1 MAMGRLTRVLVA
13 LTRWGLGVCALLAVL
28 VALYVSLGRELVP
41 LVAEYRA
48 DVESKAEQ
56 ALGLPVHV
64 GALEGRWSGL
74 APVLRVRDLQLG
86 EGATALR
93 LDDVKVVP
101 DVWASLTAR
110 EVRLARIQLGGLQ
123 LILRENEQGA
133 WSLEGLPKKDDTP
146 LDPAELLQ
154 RLRQLGRIDVFDSQ
168 VTLHPW
174 QRDPLT
180 LTYVS
185 VGLQAGA
192 SRHAL
197 DLRATLPDGQP
208 LSLNLRSRA
217 SANAWRDGQV
227 EAYLSLPQSDWAR
240 WLPPRLLGQWHA
252 DALRAGGEFWVDW
265 RKGQLQQAVV
275 RLNAPELQGA
285 YAGRKAAKLNNLAL
299 GAWFQRREQGFDVVV
314 DSLAMDVGKTR
325 WESHLQLQ
333 QRPGEDAAAE
343 SWQVQADRLDL
354 TPLTPLIDALAPLP
368 DKVMAVVDGLKV
380 TGALRNVRLEAR
392 PKAEGDQRLQF
403 EANLE
408 KVGFDAYHNAPAAG
422 NVSGSISGDLG
433 HGELRLDTDAFML
446 HLYPIFAKPWHYQ
459 KANARLTWALDKE
472 GFTLVAPY
480 LKVLGEEGK
489 IAGDFLIRLLFE
501 EGREDYMD
509 LRVGLTEGD
518 GRYTAKYLPEVLS
531 PALDEWL
538 RSAIVKGTVD
548 EGYFQYQGS
557 LNHGVAPEAR
567 SISLFFKV
575 RDAAL
580 DFQPGWPQVQHVDG
594 DVFIEDSGVRIKA
607 QRGVLLDTKVSDVSV
622 DIPHVDQ
629 GQQSHLYLDGDF
641 DGSLGDGL
649 KILKEAPIGT
659 GEIFAGWEGEGPL
672 KGKVKLDIP
681 LAHGQRPKVQV
692 DFATDDARLKVA
704 PPSLELSRL
713 KGDFSFDLDKGLSGK
728 GISLQAFGKPVT
740 AQITAEGQPGQMQTR
755 VNASGQVSLK
765 ALTDWLQFN
774 QALPAS
780 GDLPYQLQ
788 VSLGSRDNRLSIN
801 SSLKGLA
808 IDLPAPFG
816 KAASD
821 TRDTRFS
828 MTLQGPERRF
838 DVAYTGLARFAYAA
852 PAEKLGQGRGELLL
866 GAGDAQVPAGQGLR
880 VRGHLEALD
889 LGPWQEQAARL
900 AGNDPGG
907 SARQNLQGVDL
918 SIGQLKAF
926 GLDLNQAVVRLA
938 RGGPAWDLRLDSKE
952 VIGNARVPDAKGAPM
967 VVRMQTL
974 RLPAASAAEKQA
986 EAQAEEGPDPLA
998 SFDPRKVPALDLS
1011 IDKLYRGDDLYGSAS
1026 LKLRPTARGVTAS
1039 DIDLDFKGLRIDG
1052 GGGWEGEP
1060 GSTSSWY
1067 KGRLDGK
1074 NLADVLKAWGF
1085 APTVTS
1091 RDFRLDVD
1099 GRWPGSPA
1107 SVSLKRFSG
1116 SMDAA
1121 LRTGQFVEVEGS
1133 AQALR
1138 VFGLLNFNSI
1148 GRRLRLDF
1156 SDLFDKGLAYDRV
1169 KGLLVAS
1176 NGVYVTREPI
1186 AVTGPSSNFE
1196 LDGTLDLV
1204 RDRVDANLQVSLP
1217 VTNNLPL
1224 AALIVGAPAVG
1235 GALFLV
1241 DRLIGDRVSRFASV
1255 HYRVEGPVKE
1265 PRITFV
1271 KPFEKS
1277 R

>member
-1 MAMGRLTRVLVA
+1 MGRLTRVLVA
-13 LTRWGLGVCALLAVL
+13 LTRWGLGICALLAVL
-28 VALYVSLGRELVP
+28 VAVYVSLGRELVP

-48 DVESKAEQ
+48 DAEQKAEQ
-56 ALGLPVHV
+56 ALGMPVHV

-86 EGATALR
+86 EGAAALR
-93 LDDVKVVP
+93 LDDVRLVP
-101 DVWASLTAR
+101 DLWASLTSR
-110 EVRLARIQLGGLQ
+110 ELRLAHIQLSGLQ
-123 LILRENEQGA
+123 LILRENEQGEWA
-133 WSLEGLPKKDDTP
+133 LEGLPKKDDAP

-168 VTLHPW
+168 VTLQPW

-180 LTYVS
+180 LTCVS
-185 VGLQAGA
+185 LGLKAGT
-192 SRHAL
+192 SRQAL

-208 LSLNLRSRA
+208 MALNLRSRA
-217 SANAWRDGQV
+217 TAKAWRDGQF

-265 RKGQLQQAVV
+265 RKGQLQQAAV
-275 RLNAPELQGA
+275 RLNAPQLRGA
-285 YAGRKAAKLNNLAL
+285 YAERKAVTLDNLAMS
-299 GAWFQRREQGFDVVV
+299 AWLQRQDQGFDVVV
-314 DSLAMDVGKTR
+314 DSLAANIGKAR
-325 WESHLQLQ
+325 WESHLQVR
-333 QRPGEDAAAE
+333 QRMGEDPSAE
-343 SWQVQADRLDL
+343 RWQVQADRLDL
-354 TPLTPLIDALAPLP
+354 TPLTPLINALAPLP
-368 DKVMAVVDGLKV
+368 EKLMTVVDALNV
-380 TGALRNVRLEAR
+380 TGALRNVRLEVR

-403 EANLE
+403 AANLE
-408 KVGFDAYHNAPAAG
+408 KVGFDAYHGAPAAG

-433 HGELRLDTDAFML
+433 HGELCLDTDAFML

-459 KANARLTWALDKE
+459 KANARLTWALDKD
-472 GFTLVAPY
+472 GFTLIAPY

-489 IAGDFLIRLLFE
+489 IAGDFLIRLLFA
-501 EGREDYMD
+501 EGTESYMD

-538 RSAIVKGTVD
+538 RSAIVKGNVD
-548 EGYFQYQGS
+548 QGYFQYQGS
-557 LNHGVAPEAR
+557 LNHGASPQAR

-575 RDAAL
+575 HDAAL
-580 DFQPGWPQVQHVDG
+580 DFQPGWPQVQHVEG
-594 DVFIEDSGVRIKA
+594 DVLIEDSGVRIKA
-607 QRGVLLDTKVSDVSV
+607 RKGLLLGTQVSDVSV
-622 DIPHVDQ
+622 DIPHVDGDQ
-629 GQQSHLYLDGDF
+629 HSHLYLDGDF

-649 KILKEAPIGT
+649 KILKQAPIGT
-659 GEIFAGWEGEGPL
+659 EEIFAGWEGEGPL
-672 KGKVKLDIP
+672 KGRVKLDIP
-681 LAHGQRPKVQV
+681 LAHGERPKVLV
-692 DFATDDARLKVA
+692 DFATNDARLKVA

-713 KGDFSFDLDKGLSGK
+713 KGEFSFDLDKGLSGRD
-728 GISLQAFGKPVT
+728 IALQAFGKPVT
-740 AQITAEGQPGQMQTR
+740 AQITAQGQPGQMQTR
-755 VNASGQVSLK
+755 ISASGQVSLK
-765 ALTDWLQFN
+765 ALTDWLQFK

-788 VSLGSRDNRLSIN
+788 LNLGSSDNSLSVN

-816 KAASD
+816 KAAAD
-821 TRDTRFS
+821 TRDSRFS
-828 MTLQGPERRF
+828 MNLQGTQRRF
-838 DVAYTGLARFAYAA
+838 DGAYAELARFAYAA
-852 PAEKLGQGRGELLL
+852 PADNLAQGRGELLL
-866 GAGDAQVPAGQGLR
+866 GTGQAQVPSGQGLR
-880 VRGHLEALD
+880 VRGRLQSLD
-889 LGPWQEQAARL
+889 LAPWQEQMSRL
-900 AGNDPGG
+900 GGDDPGG
-907 SARQNLQGVDL
+907 SARQTLQSVDL

-926 GLDLNQAVVRLA
+926 GMDLNQAVVRMA
-938 RGGPAWDLRLDSKE
+938 RGGPAWDLRLDSRE
-952 VIGNARVPDAKGAPM
+952 VIGNARLPDAKGAAM
-967 VVRMQTL
+967 TVRLQTL
-974 RLPAASAAEKQA
+974 RLPAADPA

-998 SFDPRKVPALDLS
+998 SFDPRKVPALDLT
-1011 IDKLYRGDDLYGSAS
+1011 IDKLYRGDDLFGKVA
-1026 LKLRPTARGVTAS
+1026 LKLRPTARGVAAQ
-1039 DIDLDFKGLRIDG
+1039 DIDLDLKGLHIDG
-1052 GGGWEGEP
+1052 SGAWEGNP
-1060 GSTSSWY
+1060 GATSSWY

-1074 NLADVLKAWGF
+1074 NLGDVLEAWGF

-1107 SVSLKRFSG
+1107 WVGLKRFSG

-1121 LRTGQFVEVEGS
+1121 LRTGQFVEVEGG

-1156 SDLFDKGLAYDRV
+1156 SDLFDKGLAYDRI

-1176 NGVYVTREPI
+1176 DGVYVTREPI

-1255 HYRVEGPVKE
+1255 HYRVEGPWKE

-1271 KPFEKS
+1271 KPFNK
-1277 R
+1277 

>member
-133 WSLEGLPKKDDTP
+133 WSLEGLPKKDDAP

-217 SANAWRDGQV
+217 TPSAWRDGQV

-265 RKGQLQQAVV
+265 SKGQLQQAVV
-275 RLNAPELQGA
+275 RLNAPELHGA
-285 YAGRKAAKLNNLAL
+285 YAGRKAARLNNLAL
-299 GAWFQRREQGFDVVV
+299 GAWFQRQEQGFDVVV

-343 SWQVQADRLDL
+343 SWNVQADRLDL
-354 TPLTPLIDALAPLP
+354 TPLTPLVDALAPLP
-368 DKVMAVVDGLKV
+368 DKVMAVVDGLNV
-380 TGALRNVRLEAR
+380 TGALRNVRLVAR

-607 QRGVLLDTKVSDVSV
+607 QRGVLLDTKVSNVSV
-622 DIPHVDQ
+622 DIPHVDE

-649 KILKEAPIGT
+649 KILKEAPIGI

-681 LAHGQRPKVQV
+681 LARGQRPKVQV

-788 VSLGSRDNRLSIN
+788 VSLGSRDNRLSVN

-838 DVAYTGLARFAYAA
+838 DVAYTDLARFAYAA

-866 GAGDAQVPAGQGLR
+866 GTGDAQVPAGQGLR
-880 VRGHLEALD
+880 VRGHLETLD

-900 AGNDPGG
+900 AGDDPGG

-1060 GSTSSWY
+1060 GKTGSWY

-1176 NGVYVTREPI
+1176 DGVYVTREPI

>member
-1 MAMGRLTRVLVA
+1 MGRLTRVLVA
-13 LTRWGLGVCALLAVL
+13 LTRWALGVCALLAVL

-86 EGATALR
+86 DGATALR

-133 WSLEGLPKKDDTP
+133 WSLEGLPKKDDAP

-217 SANAWRDGQV
+217 TPSAWRDGQV

-265 RKGQLQQAVV
+265 SKGQLQQAVV
-275 RLNAPELQGA
+275 RLNAPELHGA

-299 GAWFQRREQGFDVVV
+299 GAWFQRQEQGFDVVV

-343 SWQVQADRLDL
+343 SWNVQADRLDL
-354 TPLTPLIDALAPLP
+354 TPLTPLVDALAPLP
-368 DKVMAVVDGLKV
+368 DKVMAVVDGLNV
-380 TGALRNVRLEAR
+380 TGALRNVRLVAR

-607 QRGVLLDTKVSDVSV
+607 QRGVLLDTKVSNVSV
-622 DIPHVDQ
+622 DIPHVDE

-681 LAHGQRPKVQV
+681 LARGQRPKVQV

-765 ALTDWLQFN
+765 ALTDWLQFK

-788 VSLGSRDNRLSIN
+788 LSLGSRDNRLSVD

-816 KAASD
+816 KAVAD

-838 DVAYTGLARFAYAA
+838 DVAYTDLARFAYAA

-880 VRGHLEALD
+880 VRGHLETLD

-900 AGNDPGG
+900 AGDDPGG

-938 RGGPAWDLRLDSKE
+938 RGGPAWDLRFDSKE

-1060 GSTSSWY
+1060 GKTGSWY
-1067 KGRLDGK
+1067 KGRLDGN

-1176 NGVYVTREPI
+1176 DGVYVTREPI

>member
-1 MAMGRLTRVLVA
+1 MGRLNRVLVA
-13 LTRWGLGVCALLAVL
+13 LTRWGLGICALLAVL

-48 DVESKAEQ
+48 DLESKAEQ

-74 APVLRVRDLQLG
+74 APMLRVRDLQLG
-86 EGATALR
+86 EGASALR
-93 LDDVKVVP
+93 LDDVKLVP
-101 DVWASLTAR
+101 DLWASLTSR
-110 EVRLARIQLGGLQ
+110 EVRLAHIQLAGLQ
-123 LILRENEQGA
+123 LILREDEQGGWA
-133 WSLEGLPKKDDTP
+133 LEGLPRKDDAP
-146 LDPAELLQ
+146 LDPEALLQ
-154 RLRQLGRIDVFDSQ
+154 QLRQLGRIDVFDSQ
-168 VTLHPW
+168 VTLQPW

-185 VGLQAGA
+185 LGLQAGA
-192 SRHAL
+192 SRQAL

-208 LSLNLRSRA
+208 LAINLRSRA
-217 SANAWRDGQV
+217 TAKAWRDAQV

-240 WLPPRLLGQWHA
+240 WLPPRVLGQWQA
-252 DALRAGGEFWVDW
+252 QALRAGGEFWVDW
-265 RKGQLQQAVV
+265 RKGQLEQAVV
-275 RLNAPELQGA
+275 RLNAPQLRGA
-285 YAGRKAAKLNNLAL
+285 YAERKAVTLDNLAVS
-299 GAWFQRREQGFDVVV
+299 AWFQRREQGFDVVV
-314 DSLAMDVGKTR
+314 DSLAASIGKDR
-325 WESHLQLQ
+325 WESHLQLR
-333 QRPGEDAAAE
+333 QRPGEDPAGE
-343 SWQVQADRLDL
+343 TWQVQADRVDL
-354 TPLTPLIDALAPLP
+354 TPLTPLINALAPLP
-368 DKVMAVVDGLKV
+368 DKLMAVIDALKV
-380 TGALRNVRLEAR
+380 TGAVRNVRLDIR
-392 PKAEGDQRLQF
+392 PKAEGNERLQF
-403 EANLE
+403 AANLE
-408 KVGFDAYHNAPAAG
+408 KVGFDAYHGAPAAG

-459 KANARLTWALDKE
+459 KANARLTYALDKE

-489 IAGDFLIRLLFE
+489 IAGDFLIRLLFK
-501 EGREDYMD
+501 EGSESYMD
-509 LRVGLTEGD
+509 LRVGMTEGD

-538 RSAIVKGTVD
+538 RSAIVKGNVD
-548 EGYFQYQGS
+548 QGYFQYQGS
-557 LNHGVAPEAR
+557 LNHGASPEAR

-575 RDAAL
+575 HDAAL

-594 DVFIEDSGVRIKA
+594 DVLIEDSGVRIKA
-607 QRGVLLDTKVSDVSV
+607 SKGLLLDTQVSDVSV
-622 DIPHVDQ
+622 NIPHVEGEQ
-629 GQQSHLYLDGDF
+629 HSHLYLDGNF
-641 DGSLGDGL
+641 DGKLGDGL

-681 LAHGQRPKVQV
+681 LAHGEKPKVLV
-692 DFATDDARLKVA
+692 DFATADARLKVA
-704 PPSLELSRL
+704 PPSLELNRL
-713 KGDFSFDLDKGLSGK
+713 KGDFSFDIDKGLSGK
-728 GISLQAFGKPVT
+728 NIALQAFGKPVT
-740 AQITAEGQPGQMQTR
+740 AQISAEGQPGQMQTR
-755 VNASGQVSLK
+755 INASGQVSLQ
-765 ALTDWLQFN
+765 ALTDWLKFKQN
-774 QALPAS
+774 LPAS
-780 GDLPYQLQ
+780 GDIPYQLQ
-788 VSLGSRDNRLSIN
+788 INLGSRDNSLSVN

-816 KAASD
+816 KAAAD
-821 TRDTRFS
+821 TRDSRFS
-828 MTLQGPERRF
+828 MNLQGTERRF
-838 DVAYTGLARFAYAA
+838 DAAYANLARFAYAA
-852 PAEKLGQGRGELLL
+852 PGDKLDQGRGELLL
-866 GAGDAQVPAGQGLR
+866 GTGEAQVPAGQGLR
-880 VRGHLEALD
+880 VRGRLESLD
-889 LGPWQEQAARL
+889 LEPWQAQMARF
-900 AGNDPGG
+900 AGDDPGG
-907 SARQNLQGVDL
+907 NARQNLQSVDL

-926 GLDLNQAVVRLA
+926 GMDLNQAVVRLA

-952 VIGNARVPDAKGAPM
+952 VIGNARLPDAKAAAM
-967 VVRMQTL
+967 TVRLQTL
-974 RLPAASAAEKQA
+974 RLPAADPA

-998 SFDPRKVPALDLS
+998 SFDPRKVPALDLT
-1011 IDKLYRGDDLYGSAS
+1011 IDKLYRGDDLYGNVA
-1026 LKLRPTARGVTAS
+1026 LKLRPTARGVAAQ
-1039 DIDLDFKGLRIDG
+1039 DIDLDFKGLHIDG
-1052 GGGWEGEP
+1052 SGGWEGQT
-1060 GSTSSWY
+1060 GATSSWY

-1107 SVSLKRFSG
+1107 WVGLKRFSG

-1121 LRTGQFVEVEGS
+1121 LRTGQFVEVEGG

-1176 NGVYVTREPI
+1176 DGVYVTREPI
-1186 AVTGPSSNFE
+1186 SVTGPSSNFE
-1196 LDGTLDLV
+1196 LDGTLDMV
-1204 RDRVDANLQVSLP
+1204 RDRVNANLQVSLP

-1255 HYRVEGPVKE
+1255 HYRVEGPWKE

-1271 KPFEKS
+1271 KPFNK
-1277 R
+1277 

>member
-1 MAMGRLTRVLVA
+1 MGRLNRVLVA
-13 LTRWGLGVCALLAVL
+13 LTRWGLGICALLAVL

-48 DVESKAEQ
+48 DLESKAEQ

-74 APVLRVRDLQLG
+74 APVLRVHDLQLG
-86 EGATALR
+86 EGASALR
-93 LDDVKVVP
+93 LDDVKLVP
-101 DVWASLTAR
+101 DLWASLTSR
-110 EVRLARIQLGGLQ
+110 EVRLAHIQLAGLQ
-123 LILRENEQGA
+123 LILREDEQGGWA
-133 WSLEGLPKKDDTP
+133 LEGLPKKDDAP
-146 LDPAELLQ
+146 LDPEAVLQ
-154 RLRQLGRIDVFDSQ
+154 QLRQLGRIDVFDSQ
-168 VTLHPW
+168 VTLQPW

-185 VGLQAGA
+185 LGLQAGA
-192 SRHAL
+192 SRQAL

-208 LSLNLRSRA
+208 LAINLRSRA
-217 SANAWRDGQV
+217 TAKAWRDAQV

-240 WLPPRLLGQWHA
+240 WVPPRVLGQWQA
-252 DALRAGGEFWVDW
+252 QALRAGGEFWVNW
-265 RKGQLQQAVV
+265 RKGQLEQAVV
-275 RLNAPELQGA
+275 RLNAPQLRGA
-285 YAGRKAAKLNNLAL
+285 YAERKAVTLDNLAVS
-299 GAWFQRREQGFDVVV
+299 AWFQRREQGFDVVV
-314 DSLAMDVGKTR
+314 DSLAASIGKAR
-325 WESHLQLQ
+325 WESHLQLR
-333 QRPGEDAAAE
+333 QRPGEDPAGE
-343 SWQVQADRLDL
+343 TWQVQADRLDL
-354 TPLTPLIDALAPLP
+354 TPLTPLINALAPLP
-368 DKVMAVVDGLKV
+368 DKLMAVVDGLKV
-380 TGALRNVRLEAR
+380 TGAVRNVRLDIR
-392 PKAEGDQRLQF
+392 PKAEGNQRLQF
-403 EANLE
+403 AANLE
-408 KVGFDAYHNAPAAG
+408 KVGFDAYHGAPAAG

-459 KANARLTWALDKE
+459 KANARLTYALDKD

-489 IAGDFLIRLLFE
+489 IAGDFLIRLLFK
-501 EGREDYMD
+501 EGSESYMD
-509 LRVGLTEGD
+509 LRVGMTEGD

-538 RSAIVKGTVD
+538 RSAIVKGNVD
-548 EGYFQYQGS
+548 QGYFQYQGS
-557 LNHGVAPEAR
+557 LNHGASPEAR

-575 RDAAL
+575 HDAAL

-594 DVFIEDSGVRIKA
+594 DVLIEDSGVRIKA
-607 QRGVLLDTKVSDVSV
+607 SKGLLLDTQVSDVSV
-622 DIPHVDQ
+622 NIPHVDGDQ
-629 GQQSHLYLDGDF
+629 HSHLYLDGNF
-641 DGSLGDGL
+641 DGKLGDGL

-681 LAHGQRPKVQV
+681 LAHGEKPKVLV
-692 DFATDDARLKVA
+692 DFATADARLKVA
-704 PPSLELSRL
+704 PPSLELNRL
-713 KGDFSFDLDKGLSGK
+713 KGDFSFDIDKGLSGK
-728 GISLQAFGKPVT
+728 NIALQAFGKPVT
-740 AQITAEGQPGQMQTR
+740 AQISAEGQPGQMQTR
-755 VNASGQVSLK
+755 INASGQVSLQ
-765 ALTDWLQFN
+765 ALTDWLKFKQN
-774 QALPAS
+774 LPAS
-780 GDLPYQLQ
+780 GDIPYQLQ
-788 VSLGSRDNRLSIN
+788 VNLGSRDNSLSVN

-816 KAASD
+816 KAAAD
-821 TRDTRFS
+821 TRDSRFS
-828 MTLQGPERRF
+828 MNLQGTERRF
-838 DVAYTGLARFAYAA
+838 DAAYANLARFAYAA
-852 PAEKLGQGRGELLL
+852 PSDKLDQGRGELLL
-866 GAGDAQVPAGQGLR
+866 GTGEAQVPAGQGLR
-880 VRGHLEALD
+880 VRGRLESLD
-889 LGPWQEQAARL
+889 LEPWQAQMARF
-900 AGNDPGG
+900 AGDDPGG
-907 SARQNLQGVDL
+907 NARQNLQSVDL

-926 GLDLNQAVVRLA
+926 GMDLNQAVVRLA

-952 VIGNARVPDAKGAPM
+952 VIGNARLPDAKGAAM
-967 VVRMQTL
+967 TVRLQTL
-974 RLPAASAAEKQA
+974 RLPAADPA

-998 SFDPRKVPALDLS
+998 SFDPRKVPALDLT
-1011 IDKLYRGDDLYGSAS
+1011 IDKLYRGDDLYGNVA
-1026 LKLRPTARGVTAS
+1026 LKLRPTARGVAAQ
-1039 DIDLDFKGLRIDG
+1039 DIDLDFKGLHIDG
-1052 GGGWEGEP
+1052 SGGWEGQT
-1060 GSTSSWY
+1060 GATSSWY

-1107 SVSLKRFSG
+1107 WVGLKRFSG

-1121 LRTGQFVEVEGS
+1121 LRTGQFVEVEGG

-1176 NGVYVTREPI
+1176 DGVYVTREPI
-1186 AVTGPSSNFE
+1186 SVTGPSSNFE
-1196 LDGTLDLV
+1196 LDGTLDMV
-1204 RDRVDANLQVSLP
+1204 RDRVNANLQVSLP

-1255 HYRVEGPVKE
+1255 HYRVEGPWKE

-1271 KPFEKS
+1271 KPFNK
-1277 R
+1277 

>member
-1 MAMGRLTRVLVA
+1 MGRLNRVLVA
-13 LTRWGLGVCALLAVL
+13 LTRWGLGICALLAVL

-48 DVESKAEQ
+48 DLESKAEQ

-74 APVLRVRDLQLG
+74 APVLRVHDLQLG
-86 EGATALR
+86 EGASALR
-93 LDDVKVVP
+93 LDDVKLVP
-101 DVWASLTAR
+101 DLWASLTSR
-110 EVRLARIQLGGLQ
+110 EVRLAHIQLAGLQ
-123 LILRENEQGA
+123 LILREDEQGGWA
-133 WSLEGLPKKDDTP
+133 LEGLPKKDDAP
-146 LDPAELLQ
+146 LDPEAVLQ
-154 RLRQLGRIDVFDSQ
+154 QLRQLGRIDVFDSQ
-168 VTLHPW
+168 VTLQPW

-185 VGLQAGA
+185 LGLQAGA
-192 SRHAL
+192 SRQAL

-208 LSLNLRSRA
+208 LAINLRSRA
-217 SANAWRDGQV
+217 TAKAWRDAQV

-240 WLPPRLLGQWHA
+240 WVPPRVLGQWQA
-252 DALRAGGEFWVDW
+252 QALRAGGEFWVDW
-265 RKGQLQQAVV
+265 RKGQLEQAVV
-275 RLNAPELQGA
+275 RLNAPQLRGA
-285 YAGRKAAKLNNLAL
+285 YAERKAVTLDNLAVS
-299 GAWFQRREQGFDVVV
+299 AWFQRREQGFDVVV
-314 DSLAMDVGKTR
+314 DSLAASIGKAR
-325 WESHLQLQ
+325 WESHLQLR
-333 QRPGEDAAAE
+333 QRPGEDPAGE
-343 SWQVQADRLDL
+343 TWQVQADRLDL
-354 TPLTPLIDALAPLP
+354 TPLTPLINALAPLP
-368 DKVMAVVDGLKV
+368 DKLMAVVDGLKV
-380 TGALRNVRLEAR
+380 TGAVRNVRLDIR
-392 PKAEGDQRLQF
+392 PKAEGNQRLQF
-403 EANLE
+403 AANLE
-408 KVGFDAYHNAPAAG
+408 KVGFDAYHGAPAAG

-459 KANARLTWALDKE
+459 KANARLTYALDKD

-489 IAGDFLIRLLFE
+489 IAGDFLIRLLFK
-501 EGREDYMD
+501 EGSESYMD
-509 LRVGLTEGD
+509 LRVGMTEGD

-538 RSAIVKGTVD
+538 RSAIVKGNVD
-548 EGYFQYQGS
+548 QGYFQYQGS
-557 LNHGVAPEAR
+557 LNHGASPEAR

-575 RDAAL
+575 HDAAL

-594 DVFIEDSGVRIKA
+594 DVLIEDSGVRIKA
-607 QRGVLLDTKVSDVSV
+607 SKGLLLDTQVSDVSV
-622 DIPHVDQ
+622 NIPHVDGDQ
-629 GQQSHLYLDGDF
+629 HSHLYLDGNF
-641 DGSLGDGL
+641 DGKLGDGL

-681 LAHGQRPKVQV
+681 LAHGEKPKVLV
-692 DFATDDARLKVA
+692 DFATADARLKVA
-704 PPSLELSRL
+704 PPSLELNRL
-713 KGDFSFDLDKGLSGK
+713 KGDFSFDIDKGLSGK
-728 GISLQAFGKPVT
+728 NIALQAFGKPVT
-740 AQITAEGQPGQMQTR
+740 AQISAEGQPGQMQTR
-755 VNASGQVSLK
+755 INASGQVSLQ
-765 ALTDWLQFN
+765 ALTDWLKFKQN
-774 QALPAS
+774 LPAS
-780 GDLPYQLQ
+780 GDIPYQLQ
-788 VSLGSRDNRLSIN
+788 VNLGSRDNSLSVN

-816 KAASD
+816 KAAAD
-821 TRDTRFS
+821 TRDSRFS
-828 MTLQGPERRF
+828 MNLQGTERRF
-838 DVAYTGLARFAYAA
+838 DAAYANLARFAYAA
-852 PAEKLGQGRGELLL
+852 PSDKLDQGRGELLL
-866 GAGDAQVPAGQGLR
+866 GTGEAQVPAGQGLR
-880 VRGHLEALD
+880 VRGRLESLD
-889 LGPWQEQAARL
+889 LEPWQAQMARF
-900 AGNDPGG
+900 AGDDPGG
-907 SARQNLQGVDL
+907 NARQNLQSVDL

-926 GLDLNQAVVRLA
+926 GMDLNQAVVRLA

-952 VIGNARVPDAKGAPM
+952 VIGNARLPDAKGAAM
-967 VVRMQTL
+967 TVRLQTL
-974 RLPAASAAEKQA
+974 RLPAADPA

-998 SFDPRKVPALDLS
+998 SFDPRKVPALDLT
-1011 IDKLYRGDDLYGSAS
+1011 IDKLYRGDDLYGNVA
-1026 LKLRPTARGVTAS
+1026 LKLRPTARGVAAQ
-1039 DIDLDFKGLRIDG
+1039 DIDLDFKGLHIDG
-1052 GGGWEGEP
+1052 SGGWEGQT
-1060 GSTSSWY
+1060 GATSSWY

-1107 SVSLKRFSG
+1107 WVGLKRFSG

-1121 LRTGQFVEVEGS
+1121 LRTGQFVEVEGG

-1176 NGVYVTREPI
+1176 DGVYVTREPI
-1186 AVTGPSSNFE
+1186 SVTGPSSNFE
-1196 LDGTLDLV
+1196 LDGTLDMV
-1204 RDRVDANLQVSLP
+1204 RDRVNANLQVSLP

-1255 HYRVEGPVKE
+1255 HYRVEGPWKE

-1271 KPFEKS
+1271 KPFNK
-1277 R
+1277 

>member
-1 MAMGRLTRVLVA
+1 MGRLNRVLVA
-13 LTRWGLGVCALLAVL
+13 LTRWGLGICALLTVL

-64 GALEGRWSGL
+64 GALEGHWSGL

-86 EGATALR
+86 EGAKALR
-93 LDDVKVVP
+93 LDEVMVVP
-101 DVWASLTAR
+101 DIWASLTAR

-133 WSLEGLPKKDDTP
+133 WSLEGLPKKDDAP
-146 LDPAELLQ
+146 LDPADLLQ
-154 RLRQLGRIDVFDSQ
+154 RLRQLGRIDVFDSL

-185 VGLQAGA
+185 AGVQAGA
-192 SRHAL
+192 TRQAL

-208 LSLNLRSRA
+208 LALSLNSHM
-217 SANAWRDGQV
+217 SAEAWRDGEV
-227 EAYLSLPQSDWAR
+227 EAYLSLPQSDWAH
-240 WLPPRLLGQWHA
+240 WLPPRVLGQWHA
-252 DALRAGGEFWVDW
+252 DTLRAGGEFWVNW
-265 RKGQLQQAVV
+265 GKGQLQRAVV
-275 RLNAPELQGA
+275 RLNAPRLEGA
-285 YAGRKAAKLNNLAL
+285 YAGRKAANLNNLAF

-314 DSLAMDVGKTR
+314 DSLAMDLGKAR

-333 QRPGEDAAAE
+333 QRPGQNAADE
-343 SWQVQADRLDL
+343 SWQLQADRLDL

-368 DKVMAVVDGLKV
+368 DKVKDVVDGLKV
-380 TGALRNVRLEAR
+380 TGTLRNVRLEAR

-403 EANLE
+403 AANLE

-422 NVSGSISGDLG
+422 NVSGSIRGDLG

-459 KANARLTWALDKE
+459 KANARLTWTLDKD

-538 RSAIVKGTVD
+538 RSAIVKGAVD

-557 LNHGVAPEAR
+557 LNHGAAPEAR

-575 RDAAL
+575 HDAAL

-594 DVFIEDSGVRIKA
+594 DVFIEDSGVRIMA
-607 QRGVLLDTKVSDVSV
+607 RRGVLLDTKVSDVKV
-622 DIPHVDQ
+622 DIPHVDGDQ
-629 GQQSHLYLDGDF
+629 HSHLYLDGDF

-681 LAHGQRPKVQV
+681 LTHGQRPKVQV
-692 DFATDDARLKVA
+692 DFATSDARLKVA
-704 PPSLELSRL
+704 PPSLELNRL
-713 KGDFSFDLDKGLSGK
+713 KGDFSFDFDKGLSGK

-740 AQITAEGQPGQMQTR
+740 ARITAEGQAGQMQTR
-755 VNASGQVSLK
+755 INANGQVSLK
-765 ALTDWLQFN
+765 TLTDWLQFN

-788 VSLGSRDNRLSIN
+788 LSLGSRDNRLSVT

-816 KAASD
+816 KAAAD
-821 TRDTRFS
+821 TRDSRFNMS
-828 MTLQGPERRF
+828 LQGPERQF
-838 DVAYTGLARFAYAA
+838 DAAYADLARFAYAA
-852 PAEKLGQGRGELLL
+852 PAEKLTQGRGELVL
-866 GAGDAQVPAGQGLR
+866 GTGDARVPVNQGLR
-880 VRGHLEALD
+880 VRGRLETLD
-889 LGPWQEQAARL
+889 LAPWQEKAAQL
-900 AGNDPGG
+900 AGDDPGG
-907 SARQNLQGVDL
+907 SARQNLQSVDL

-926 GLDLNQAVVRLA
+926 GMDLNQAVVRLA
-938 RGGPAWDLRLDSKE
+938 RAGPAWDLRLDSKE

-974 RLPAASAAEKQA
+974 RLPAASAAEQQA
-986 EAQAEEGPDPLA
+986 EDGPDPLS

-1026 LKLRPTARGVTAS
+1026 IKLRPTAGGVKAS
-1039 DIDLDFKGLRIDG
+1039 DIDLDLKGLRIDG
-1052 GGGWEGEP
+1052 GGGWEGET
-1060 GSTSSWY
+1060 GKTSSWY

-1107 SVSLKRFSG
+1107 AVGLKRFSG
-1116 SMDAA
+1116 SLDAA

-1176 NGVYVTREPI
+1176 SGVYVTRKPI
-1186 AVTGPSSNFE
+1186 TVTGPSSNFE

-1204 RDRVDANLQVSLP
+1204 SDRVDADLQVSLP

-1255 HYRVEGPVKE
+1255 HYRVEGPWKE

>member
-1 MAMGRLTRVLVA
+1 MGRLTRVLVA

-86 EGATALR
+86 EGATVLR

-133 WSLEGLPKKDDTP
+133 WSLEGLPKKDDAP

-217 SANAWRDGQV
+217 TPSAWRDGQV

-265 RKGQLQQAVV
+265 SKGQLQQAVV
-275 RLNAPELQGA
+275 RLNAPELHGA
-285 YAGRKAAKLNNLAL
+285 YAGRKAARLNNLAL
-299 GAWFQRREQGFDVVV
+299 GAWFQRQEQGFDVVV

-343 SWQVQADRLDL
+343 SWNVQADRLDL
-354 TPLTPLIDALAPLP
+354 TPLTPLVDALAPLP
-368 DKVMAVVDGLKV
+368 DKVMAVVDGLNV
-380 TGALRNVRLEAR
+380 TGALRNVRLIAR

-472 GFTLVAPY
+472 GFTLAAPY

-607 QRGVLLDTKVSDVSV
+607 QRGVLLDTKVSNVSV
-622 DIPHVDQ
+622 DIPHVDE

-681 LAHGQRPKVQV
+681 LARGQRPKVQV

-788 VSLGSRDNRLSIN
+788 VSLGSRDNRLSVN

-838 DVAYTGLARFAYAA
+838 DVAYTDLARFAYAA

-866 GAGDAQVPAGQGLR
+866 GTGDAQVPAGQGLR
-880 VRGHLEALD
+880 VRGHLETLD

-900 AGNDPGG
+900 AGDDPGG

-1060 GSTSSWY
+1060 GKTGSWY

-1176 NGVYVTREPI
+1176 DGVYVTREPI

-1204 RDRVDANLQVSLP
+1204 RDRVDTNLQVSLP

>member
-1 MAMGRLTRVLVA
+1 MGRLNRVLVA
-13 LTRWGLGVCALLAVL
+13 LTRWGLGICALLTVL

-64 GALEGRWSGL
+64 GALEGHWSGL

-86 EGATALR
+86 EGAKALR
-93 LDDVKVVP
+93 LDEVMVVP
-101 DVWASLTAR
+101 DIWASLTAR

-133 WSLEGLPKKDDTP
+133 WSLEGLPKKDDAP
-146 LDPAELLQ
+146 LDPADLLL
-154 RLRQLGRIDVFDSQ
+154 RLRQLGRIDVFDSL

-185 VGLQAGA
+185 AGVQAGA
-192 SRHAL
+192 TRQAL

-208 LSLNLRSRA
+208 LALSLNSHM
-217 SANAWRDGQV
+217 SAEAWRDGEV
-227 EAYLSLPQSDWAR
+227 EAYLSLPQSDWAH
-240 WLPPRLLGQWHA
+240 WLPPRVLGQWHA
-252 DALRAGGEFWVDW
+252 DTLRAGGEFWVNW
-265 RKGQLQQAVV
+265 GKGQLQRAVV
-275 RLNAPELQGA
+275 RLNAPRLEGA
-285 YAGRKAAKLNNLAL
+285 YAGRKAANLNNLAF

-314 DSLAMDVGKTR
+314 DSLAMDLGKAR

-333 QRPGEDAAAE
+333 QRPGQNAADE
-343 SWQVQADRLDL
+343 SWQLQADRLDL

-368 DKVMAVVDGLKV
+368 DKVKDVVDGLKV
-380 TGALRNVRLEAR
+380 TGTLRNVRLEAR

-403 EANLE
+403 AANLE

-422 NVSGSISGDLG
+422 NVSGSIRGDLG

-459 KANARLTWALDKE
+459 KANARLTWTLDKD

-538 RSAIVKGTVD
+538 RSAIVKGAVD

-557 LNHGVAPEAR
+557 LNHGAAPEAR

-575 RDAAL
+575 HDAAL

-594 DVFIEDSGVRIKA
+594 DVFIEDSGVRIMA
-607 QRGVLLDTKVSDVSV
+607 RRGVLLDTKVSDVKV
-622 DIPHVDQ
+622 DIPHVDGDQ
-629 GQQSHLYLDGDF
+629 HSHLYLDGDF

-681 LAHGQRPKVQV
+681 LTHGQRPKVQV
-692 DFATDDARLKVA
+692 DFATSDARLKVA
-704 PPSLELSRL
+704 PPSLELNRL
-713 KGDFSFDLDKGLSGK
+713 KGDFSFDFDKGLSGK

-740 AQITAEGQPGQMQTR
+740 ARITAEGQAGQMQTR
-755 VNASGQVSLK
+755 INANGQVSLK
-765 ALTDWLQFN
+765 TLTDWLQFN

-788 VSLGSRDNRLSIN
+788 LSLGSRDNRLSVT

-816 KAASD
+816 KAAAD
-821 TRDTRFS
+821 TRDSRFNMS
-828 MTLQGPERRF
+828 LQGPERQF
-838 DVAYTGLARFAYAA
+838 DAAYADLARFAYAA
-852 PAEKLGQGRGELLL
+852 PAEKLTQGRGELVL
-866 GAGDAQVPAGQGLR
+866 GTGDARVPVSQGLR
-880 VRGHLEALD
+880 VRGRLETLD
-889 LGPWQEQAARL
+889 LAPWQEKAAQL
-900 AGNDPGG
+900 AGDDPGG
-907 SARQNLQGVDL
+907 SARQNLQSVDL

-926 GLDLNQAVVRLA
+926 GMDLNQAVVRLA
-938 RGGPAWDLRLDSKE
+938 RAGPAWDLRLDSKE

-974 RLPAASAAEKQA
+974 RLPAASAAEQQA
-986 EAQAEEGPDPLA
+986 EDGPDPLS

-1026 LKLRPTARGVTAS
+1026 IKLRPTARGVKAS
-1039 DIDLDFKGLRIDG
+1039 DIDLDLKGLRIDG
-1052 GGGWEGEP
+1052 GGGWEGET
-1060 GSTSSWY
+1060 GKTSSWY

-1107 SVSLKRFSG
+1107 AVGLKRFSG
-1116 SMDAA
+1116 SLDAA

-1176 NGVYVTREPI
+1176 SGVYVTRKPI
-1186 AVTGPSSNFE
+1186 TVTGPSSNFE
-1196 LDGTLDLV
+1196 LDGTLDMV
-1204 RDRVDANLQVSLP
+1204 SDRVDADLQVSLP

-1255 HYRVEGPVKE
+1255 HYRVEGPWKE

>member
-1 MAMGRLTRVLVA
+1 MGRLTRVLVA
-13 LTRWGLGVCALLAVL
+13 LTRWGLGICALLAVL
-28 VALYVSLGRELVP
+28 VAVYVSLGRELVP

-48 DVESKAEQ
+48 DAEQKAEQ
-56 ALGLPVHV
+56 ALGMPVHV

-86 EGATALR
+86 EGAAALR
-93 LDDVKVVP
+93 LDDVRLVP
-101 DVWASLTAR
+101 DLWASLTSR
-110 EVRLARIQLGGLQ
+110 ELRLAHIQLSGLQ
-123 LILRENEQGA
+123 LILRENEQGEWA
-133 WSLEGLPKKDDTP
+133 LEGLPKKDDAP

-168 VTLHPW
+168 VTLQPW

-185 VGLQAGA
+185 LGLKAGT
-192 SRHAL
+192 SRQAL

-208 LSLNLRSRA
+208 MALNLRSRA
-217 SANAWRDGQV
+217 TAKAWRDGQF

-275 RLNAPELQGA
+275 RLNAPQLRGA
-285 YAGRKAAKLNNLAL
+285 YAERKAVTLDNLAMS
-299 GAWFQRREQGFDVVV
+299 AWLQRQDQGFDVVV
-314 DSLAMDVGKTR
+314 DSLAANIGKAR
-325 WESHLQLQ
+325 WESHLQVR
-333 QRPGEDAAAE
+333 QRMGEDPSAE
-343 SWQVQADRLDL
+343 RWQVQADRLDL
-354 TPLTPLIDALAPLP
+354 TPLTPLINALAPLP
-368 DKVMAVVDGLKV
+368 EKLMTVVDALNV
-380 TGALRNVRLEAR
+380 SGALRNVRLEVR

-403 EANLE
+403 AANLE
-408 KVGFDAYHNAPAAG
+408 KVGFDAYHGAPAAG

-459 KANARLTWALDKE
+459 KANARLTWALDKD
-472 GFTLVAPY
+472 GFTLIAPY

-489 IAGDFLIRLLFE
+489 IAGDFLIRLLFA
-501 EGREDYMD
+501 EGTESYMD

-538 RSAIVKGTVD
+538 RSAIVKGNVD
-548 EGYFQYQGS
+548 QGYFQYQGS
-557 LNHGVAPEAR
+557 LNHGASPQAR

-575 RDAAL
+575 HDAAL
-580 DFQPGWPQVQHVDG
+580 DFQPGWPQVQHVEG
-594 DVFIEDSGVRIKA
+594 DVLIEDSGVRIKA
-607 QRGVLLDTKVSDVSV
+607 RKGLLLGTQVSDVSV
-622 DIPHVDQ
+622 DIPHVDGDQ
-629 GQQSHLYLDGDF
+629 HSHLYLDGDF

-649 KILKEAPIGT
+649 KILKQAPIGT
-659 GEIFAGWEGEGPL
+659 EEIFAGWEGEGPL
-672 KGKVKLDIP
+672 KGRVKLDIP
-681 LAHGQRPKVQV
+681 LAHGERPKVLV
-692 DFATDDARLKVA
+692 DFATNDARLKVA

-713 KGDFSFDLDKGLSGK
+713 KGEFSFDLDKGLSGRD
-728 GISLQAFGKPVT
+728 IALQAFGKPVT
-740 AQITAEGQPGQMQTR
+740 AQITAQGQPGQMQTR
-755 VNASGQVSLK
+755 ISASGQVSLK
-765 ALTDWLQFN
+765 ALTDWLQFK

-788 VSLGSRDNRLSIN
+788 LNLGSSDNSLSVN

-816 KAASD
+816 KAAAD
-821 TRDTRFS
+821 TRDSRFS
-828 MTLQGPERRF
+828 MNLQGTQRRF
-838 DVAYTGLARFAYAA
+838 DGAYAELARFAYAA
-852 PAEKLGQGRGELLL
+852 PADNLAQGRGELLL
-866 GAGDAQVPAGQGLR
+866 GTGQAQVPSGQGLR
-880 VRGHLEALD
+880 VRGRLQSLD
-889 LGPWQEQAARL
+889 LAPWQEQMSRL
-900 AGNDPGG
+900 GGDDPGG
-907 SARQNLQGVDL
+907 SARQTLQSVDL

-926 GLDLNQAVVRLA
+926 GMDLNQAVVRMA
-938 RGGPAWDLRLDSKE
+938 RGGPAWDLRLDSRE
-952 VIGNARVPDAKGAPM
+952 VIGNARLPDAKGAAM
-967 VVRMQTL
+967 TVRLQTL
-974 RLPAASAAEKQA
+974 RLPAADPA

-998 SFDPRKVPALDLS
+998 SFDPRKVPALDLT
-1011 IDKLYRGDDLYGSAS
+1011 IDKLYRGDDLFGKVA
-1026 LKLRPTARGVTAS
+1026 LKLRPTARGVAAQ
-1039 DIDLDFKGLRIDG
+1039 DIDLDLKGLHIDG
-1052 GGGWEGEP
+1052 SGAWEGNP
-1060 GSTSSWY
+1060 GATSSWY

-1074 NLADVLKAWGF
+1074 NLGDVLEAWGF

-1107 SVSLKRFSG
+1107 WVGLKRFSG

-1121 LRTGQFVEVEGS
+1121 LRTGQFVEVEGG

-1156 SDLFDKGLAYDRV
+1156 SDLFDKGLAYDRI

-1176 NGVYVTREPI
+1176 DGVYVTREPI

-1255 HYRVEGPVKE
+1255 HYRVEGPWKE

-1271 KPFEKS
+1271 KPFNK
-1277 R
+1277 

>member
-1 MAMGRLTRVLVA
+1 MGRLSRVLVA
-13 LTRWGLGVCALLAVL
+13 LTRWGLGICALLAVL

-86 EGATALR
+86 EGASALR
-93 LDDVKVVP
+93 LDDVKLVP
-101 DVWASLTAR
+101 DLWASLTSR
-110 EVRLARIQLGGLQ
+110 EVRLAHIQLGGLQ
-123 LILRENEQGA
+123 LILREDEQGGWA
-133 WSLEGLPKKDDTP
+133 LEGLPKKDDAP
-146 LDPAELLQ
+146 LDPADVLQ

-168 VTLHPW
+168 VTLQPW

-185 VGLQAGA
+185 AGLQAGA
-192 SRHAL
+192 SRQAL

-208 LSLNLRSRA
+208 LAANLRSRA
-217 SANAWRDGQV
+217 TAKAWRDGEV
-227 EAYLSLPQSDWAR
+227 EGYLSLPQSDWAR
-240 WLPPRLLGQWHA
+240 WLPPRLLGQWQA
-252 DALRAGGEFWVDW
+252 QALRAGGEFWLDW

-275 RLNAPELQGA
+275 RLNAPQLSGA
-285 YAGRKAAKLNNLAL
+285 YTGRKVVSLENLAVS
-299 GAWFQRREQGFDVVV
+299 AWFQRRERGFDVVV
-314 DSLAMDVGKTR
+314 DSLAASIGKAR
-325 WESHLQLQ
+325 WESHLQVN
-333 QRPGEDAAAE
+333 QRAADDPAAE
-343 SWQVQADRLDL
+343 HWQVQADRFDL
-354 TPLTPLIDALAPLP
+354 TPLTPLIQSLAPLP
-368 DKVMAVVDGLKV
+368 DKLMAVVDGLSV
-380 TGALRNVRLEAR
+380 TGALRNVRMDIR
-392 PKAEGDQRLQF
+392 PKAQGNERLQF
-403 EANLE
+403 AANLE
-408 KVGFDAYHNAPAAG
+408 KVGFDAYHGAPAAG

-446 HLYPIFAKPWHYQ
+446 HLYPIFAKPWHYL
-459 KANARLTWALDKE
+459 KANARLTYALDQD
-472 GFTLVAPY
+472 GFTLIAPY

-489 IAGDFLIRLLFE
+489 IAGDFLIRLLFK
-501 EGREDYMD
+501 EGAESYMD
-509 LRVGLTEGD
+509 LRVGMTEGD

-538 RSAIVKGTVD
+538 RSAIVKGNVD
-548 EGYFQYQGS
+548 QGYFQYQGS
-557 LNHGVAPEAR
+557 LNHGATPESR

-607 QRGVLLDTKVSDVSV
+607 SKGLLLDTQVSDVSV
-622 DIPHVDQ
+622 DIPHVDA
-629 GQQSHLYLDGDF
+629 GQNSHLYLDGDF

-692 DFATDDARLKVA
+692 DFATRDARLKVA

-713 KGDFSFDLDKGLSGK
+713 KGDFSFDFDKGLSGK
-728 GISLQAFGKPVT
+728 DIALQAFGKPVT
-740 AQITAEGQPGQMQTR
+740 AQITAEGQAGQMQTR
-755 VNASGQVSLK
+755 INANGQVSLK
-765 ALTDWLQFN
+765 SLTDWLQFK
-774 QALPAS
+774 QALPAT
-780 GDLPYQLQ
+780 GELPYQLQ
-788 VSLGSRDNRLSIN
+788 VNLGSRDNSLSVN
-801 SSLKGLA
+801 SSLKGLT

-816 KAASD
+816 KAATD
-821 TRDTRFS
+821 TRDSRFS
-828 MTLQGPERRF
+828 MNLQGSERRF
-838 DVAYTGLARFAYAA
+838 DAAYDSLAQFAYAA
-852 PAEKLGQGRGELLL
+852 PSDKLAQGRGELLL
-866 GAGDAQVPAGQGLR
+866 GSGTAQVPTGQGLR
-880 VRGHLEALD
+880 VRGRLESLD
-889 LGPWQEQAARL
+889 LAPWQEKMASL
-900 AGNDPGG
+900 AGDDPGG
-907 SARQNLQGVDL
+907 SARQNLQSVDL

-926 GLDLNQAVVRLA
+926 GMDLNQAVVRLA

-952 VIGNARVPDAKGAPM
+952 VIGNARVPDAKATPM
-967 VVRMQTL
+967 TVRLQTL
-974 RLPAASAAEKQA
+974 RLPPADPAQ
-986 EAQAEEGPDPLA
+986 AQAEEGPDPLV
-998 SFDPRKVPALDLS
+998 SFDPRKVPALDLN
-1011 IDKLYRGDDLYGSAS
+1011 IDKLYRGDDLFGSAAI
-1026 LKLRPTARGVTAS
+1026 KLRPNARGVSAQ
-1039 DIDLDFKGLRIDG
+1039 DIDLDFKGLHIDG
-1052 GGGWEGEP
+1052 SGGWEGDV
-1060 GSTSSWY
+1060 GATSSWY

-1107 SVSLKRFSG
+1107 WVGLKRFSG

-1121 LRTGQFVEVEGS
+1121 LRSGQFVEVEGS

-1176 NGVYVTREPI
+1176 DGVYVTREPI
-1186 AVTGPSSNFE
+1186 TVTGPSSNFE
-1196 LDGTLDLV
+1196 LDGTLDMV
-1204 RDRVDANLQVSLP
+1204 RDSVNANLQVSLP

-1255 HYRVEGPVKE
+1255 HYRVEGPWKE

-1271 KPFEKS
+1271 KPFNK
-1277 R
+1277 

>member
-1 MAMGRLTRVLVA
+1 MGRLTRVLVA

-86 EGATALR
+86 DGATALR

-133 WSLEGLPKKDDTP
+133 WSLEGLPKKDDAP

-217 SANAWRDGQV
+217 TPSAWRDGQV

-265 RKGQLQQAVV
+265 SKGQLQQAVV
-275 RLNAPELQGA
+275 RLNAPELHGA

-299 GAWFQRREQGFDVVV
+299 GAWFQRQEQGFDVVV

-325 WESHLQLQ
+325 WESHLQMQ

-343 SWQVQADRLDL
+343 SWNVQADRLDL
-354 TPLTPLIDALAPLP
+354 TPLTPLVDALAPLP
-368 DKVMAVVDGLKV
+368 DKVMAVVDGLNV
-380 TGALRNVRLEAR
+380 TGALRNVRLVAR

-607 QRGVLLDTKVSDVSV
+607 QRGVLLDTKVSNVSV
-622 DIPHVDQ
+622 DIPHVDE

-681 LAHGQRPKVQV
+681 LARGQRPKVQV

-765 ALTDWLQFN
+765 ALTDWLQFK

-788 VSLGSRDNRLSIN
+788 VSLGSRDNRLSVD

-838 DVAYTGLARFAYAA
+838 DVAYTDLARFAYAA

-880 VRGHLEALD
+880 VRGHLETLD

-900 AGNDPGG
+900 AGDDPGS

-1060 GSTSSWY
+1060 GKTGSWY
-1067 KGRLDGK
+1067 KGRLDGN

-1176 NGVYVTREPI
+1176 DGVYVTREPI

>member
-1 MAMGRLTRVLVA
+1 MGRLNRVLVA
-13 LTRWGLGVCALLAVL
+13 LTRWGLGICALLAVL

-86 EGATALR
+86 EGASALR

-101 DVWASLTAR
+101 DLWASLTSR
-110 EVRLARIQLGGLQ
+110 EVRLARIELGGLQ
-123 LILRENEQGA
+123 LILREDEQGGWA
-133 WSLEGLPKKDDTP
+133 LEGLPKKDDAP

-168 VTLHPW
+168 VTLQPW

-192 SRHAL
+192 SRQAL

-208 LSLNLRSRA
+208 LAVNLRSRA
-217 SANAWRDGQV
+217 TAKAWRDGEV
-227 EAYLSLPQSDWAR
+227 EAYLSLPQSDWAK
-240 WLPPRLLGQWHA
+240 WLPPALLGQWRA
-252 DALRAGGEFWVDW
+252 ETLKAGGEFWVDW
-265 RKGQLQQAVV
+265 SKGQLQQAVV
-275 RLNAPELQGA
+275 RLNAPQLRGA
-285 YAGRKAAKLNNLAL
+285 YAERKAMTLDNLAL

-314 DSLAMDVGKTR
+314 DSLAANIGKTR
-325 WESHLQLQ
+325 WESHLQVN
-333 QRPGEDAAAE
+333 QRLGDDPAGET
-343 SWQVQADRLDL
+343 WQVQADRLDL
-354 TPLTPLIDALAPLP
+354 TPLTPLINALAPLP
-368 DKVMAVVDGLKV
+368 DKLMTVVDALKV

-403 EANLE
+403 AANLE
-408 KVGFDAYHNAPAAG
+408 LVGFDAYHGAPAAG

-433 HGELRLDTDAFML
+433 HGELLLDTDAFML
-446 HLYPIFAKPWHYQ
+446 HLYPIFAKPWQYQ
-459 KANARLTWALDKE
+459 KANARLTWVLDKH
-472 GFTLVAPY
+472 GFTLIAPY
-480 LKVLGEEGK
+480 LKVLDEEGK
-489 IAGDFLIRLLFE
+489 IAGDFLIRLLFD
-501 EGREDYMD
+501 EGTESYMD

-538 RSAIVKGTVD
+538 RSAIVKGNVD
-548 EGYFQYQGS
+548 QGYFQYQGS
-557 LNHGVAPEAR
+557 LNHNATPEAR

-575 RDAAL
+575 HDAAL
-580 DFQPGWPQVQHVDG
+580 DFQPGWPQVQQVDG
-594 DVFIEDSGVRIKA
+594 DVLIEDSGVRIKA
-607 QRGVLLDTKVSDVSV
+607 NKGLLLDTKVSDVTV
-622 DIPHVDQ
+622 NIPHVDS
-629 GQQSHLYLDGDF
+629 GQHSHLYLDGDF

-672 KGKVKLDIP
+672 KGKVKLDVP
-681 LAHGQRPKVQV
+681 LAHGERPKVLV
-692 DFATDDARLKVA
+692 DFATADARLKVA
-704 PPSLELSRL
+704 PPSLELTRL

-728 GISLQAFGKPVT
+728 NINLQAFGKPVT
-740 AQITAEGQPGQMQTR
+740 AQISAEGQPGQMQTR
-755 VNASGQVSLK
+755 INANGQVSLK
-765 ALTDWLQFN
+765 SLTDWLQFK
-774 QALPAS
+774 QTLPAS
-780 GDLPYQLQ
+780 GDIPYQLQ
-788 VSLGSRDNRLSIN
+788 VNLGSRDNSLNVS

-816 KAASD
+816 KAAAD

-828 MTLQGPERRF
+828 MNLQGPERRF
-838 DVAYTGLARFAYAA
+838 DVTYADLARFAYAA
-852 PAEKLGQGRGELLL
+852 PADKLGQGRGELLL
-866 GAGDAQVPAGQGLR
+866 GTGQAQLPASQGLR
-880 VRGHLEALD
+880 VKGRLESLD
-889 LGPWQEQAARL
+889 LAPWQEQAARF
-900 AGNDPGG
+900 AGDDPGG
-907 SARQNLQGVDL
+907 NARQNLQSVDL

-926 GLDLNQAVVRLA
+926 GMTLNQAEVRLV

-952 VIGNARVPDAKGAPM
+952 VIGNARVPDAKTAPM
-967 VVRMQTL
+967 IVRLQAL
-974 RLPAASAAEKQA
+974 RLPPADPAETQS
-986 EAQAEEGPDPLA
+986 EEGPDPLA

-1011 IDKLYRGDDLYGSAS
+1011 IDKLYRGDDLFGNVA
-1026 LKLRPTARGVTAS
+1026 LKLRPTARGVTAQ
-1039 DIDLDFKGLRIDG
+1039 DIDLDFKGLHVDG
-1052 GGGWEGEP
+1052 TGGWEGET
-1060 GSTSSWY
+1060 GATSSWY

-1074 NLADVLKAWGF
+1074 NLGDVLKAWGF

-1107 SVSLKRFSG
+1107 WVGLKRFSG

-1121 LRTGQFVEVEGS
+1121 LRSGQFVEVEGG

-1156 SDLFDKGLAYDRV
+1156 SDLFEKGLAYDRV

-1176 NGVYVTREPI
+1176 SGVYVTREPI
-1186 AVTGPSSNFE
+1186 TVTGPSSNFE

-1204 RDRVDANLQVSLP
+1204 RDRVAANLQVTLP

-1265 PRITFV
+1265 PKITFV
-1271 KPFEKS
+1271 KPFDK
-1277 R
+1277 

>member
-1 MAMGRLTRVLVA
+1 MGRLNRVLVA
-13 LTRWGLGVCALLAVL
+13 LTRWGLGICALLAVL

-48 DVESKAEQ
+48 DLESKAEQ

-86 EGATALR
+86 EGASALR
-93 LDDVKVVP
+93 LDEVKLVP
-101 DVWASLTAR
+101 DLWASLTSR
-110 EVRLARIQLGGLQ
+110 EVRLAHIQLGGLQ
-123 LILRENEQGA
+123 LILREDEQGA
-133 WSLEGLPKKDDTP
+133 WALEGLPKKDDAP

-168 VTLHPW
+168 VTLQPW

-185 VGLQAGA
+185 LGLQAGA
-192 SRHAL
+192 SRQAL

-208 LSLNLRSRA
+208 LALNLRSRA
-217 SANAWRDGQV
+217 TAEAWRDGQV

-240 WLPPRLLGQWHA
+240 WLPPRVLGQWNA
-252 DALRAGGEFWVDW
+252 EALRAGGEFWVDW

-275 RLNAPELQGA
+275 RLNAPQLRGA
-285 YAGRKAAKLNNLAL
+285 YAERKAVTLDNLAL
-299 GAWFQRREQGFDVVV
+299 AAWFQRREQGFDVVV
-314 DSLAMDVGKTR
+314 DSLAASIGKAR
-325 WESHLQLQ
+325 WESHLQLR
-333 QRPGEDAAAE
+333 QRPGEGPAGE
-343 SWQVQADRLDL
+343 TWQVQADRLDL

-368 DKVMAVVDGLKV
+368 EKLMTVVDALKV
-380 TGALRNVRLEAR
+380 TGAVRNVRLDIR
-392 PKAEGDQRLQF
+392 PKAEGNERLQF
-403 EANLE
+403 AANLE
-408 KVGFDAYHNAPAAG
+408 KVGFDAYHGAPAAG

-459 KANARLTWALDKE
+459 KANARLTYNLDKD
-472 GFTLVAPY
+472 GFTLTAPY

-489 IAGDFLIRLLFE
+489 IAGDFLIRLLFK
-501 EGREDYMD
+501 EGSESYMD

-538 RSAIVKGTVD
+538 RSAIVKGNVD
-548 EGYFQYQGS
+548 QGYFQYQGS
-557 LNHGVAPEAR
+557 LNHGASPESR

-575 RDAAL
+575 HDAAL

-594 DVFIEDSGVRIKA
+594 DVLIEDSGVRIMASK
-607 QRGVLLDTKVSDVSV
+607 GLLLDTKVSDVSV
-622 DIPHVDQ
+622 NIPHVDA
-629 GQQSHLYLDGDF
+629 GQHSHLYLDGDF

-681 LAHGQRPKVQV
+681 LEHGQRPKVLV
-692 DFATDDARLKVA
+692 DFTTADARLKVA

-713 KGDFSFDLDKGLSGK
+713 KGDFSFDIDKGLSGK
-728 GISLQAFGKPVT
+728 NIGLQAFGKPVT

-755 VNASGQVSLK
+755 INANGQVALQ
-765 ALTDWLQFN
+765 ALTDWLQFK
-774 QALPAS
+774 QTLPAS

-788 VSLGSRDNRLSIN
+788 VNLGSRDNSLSVN

-816 KAASD
+816 KAAAD

-828 MTLQGPERRF
+828 MNLQGQERRF
-838 DVAYTGLARFAYAA
+838 DVAYVDLARVAYAA
-852 PAEKLGQGRGELLL
+852 PSDKLDQGRGELLL
-866 GAGDAQVPAGQGLR
+866 GAGEAQLPAGQGLR
-880 VRGHLEALD
+880 VRGRLETLD
-889 LGPWQEQAARL
+889 LAPWQAQMDRF
-900 AGNDPGG
+900 AGDDPGG
-907 SARQNLQGVDL
+907 NARQNLQSVDL

-926 GLDLNQAVVRLA
+926 GMGLNQAVVRLA

-952 VIGNARVPDAKGAPM
+952 VIGNARLPDAKGAAM
-967 VVRMQTL
+967 TVRLQTL
-974 RLPAASAAEKQA
+974 RLPAADPAEV
-986 EAQAEEGPDPLA
+986 QAEEGPDPLA
-998 SFDPRKVPALDLS
+998 SFDPRKVPALDLT
-1011 IDKLYRGDDLYGSAS
+1011 IDKLYRGDDLYGNLA
-1026 LKLRPTARGVTAS
+1026 LKLRPTPRGVAAQ
-1039 DIDLDFKGLRIDG
+1039 DIDLDFKGLHIDG
-1052 GGGWEGEP
+1052 SGGWEGDT
-1060 GSTSSWY
+1060 GATSSWY

-1107 SVSLKRFSG
+1107 WVGLKRFSG

-1121 LRTGQFVEVEGS
+1121 LRTGQFVEVEGG

-1176 NGVYVTREPI
+1176 DGVYVTREPI
-1186 AVTGPSSNFE
+1186 SVTGPSSNFE
-1196 LDGTLDLV
+1196 LDGTLDMV

-1255 HYRVEGPVKE
+1255 HYRVEGPWKE

-1271 KPFEKS
+1271 KPFNK
-1277 R
+1277 

>member
-1 MAMGRLTRVLVA
+1 MAMGRLNRVLVA
-13 LTRWGLGVCALLAVL
+13 LTRWGLGICALLAVL

-41 LVAEYRA
+41 LVAEYRG

-86 EGATALR
+86 EGASALR

-101 DVWASLTAR
+101 DLWASLTSR
-110 EVRLARIQLGGLQ
+110 EVRLARIELGGLQ
-123 LILRENEQGA
+123 LILREDEQGGWA
-133 WSLEGLPKKDDTP
+133 LEGLPKKDDAP

-168 VTLHPW
+168 VTLQPW

-192 SRHAL
+192 SRQAL

-208 LSLNLRSRA
+208 LALNLRSRA
-217 SANAWRDGQV
+217 NAKAWRDGAV

-240 WLPPRLLGQWHA
+240 WLPPALLGQWRA
-252 DALRAGGEFWVDW
+252 EALKAGGEFWVDW
-265 RKGQLQQAVV
+265 SKGQLQQAVV
-275 RLNAPELQGA
+275 RLNAPQLRGA
-285 YAGRKAAKLNNLAL
+285 YAERKAVALDNLAL
-299 GAWFQRREQGFDVVV
+299 TAWFQRRDQGFDVLV
-314 DSLAMDVGKTR
+314 DSLAASIGKSR
-325 WESHLQLQ
+325 WESHLQVN
-333 QRPGEDAAAE
+333 QRLGDDPADET
-343 SWQVQADRLDL
+343 WQVQADRLDL
-354 TPLTPLIDALAPLP
+354 TPLTPLIDALAPLS
-368 DKVMAVVDGLKV
+368 DKLMAVVDGLNV

-392 PKAEGDQRLQF
+392 PNAEGDQRLQF
-403 EANLE
+403 AANLE
-408 KVGFDAYHNAPAAG
+408 RVGFDAYHGAPAAG

-446 HLYPIFAKPWHYQ
+446 HLYPIFAKPWQYQ
-459 KANARLTWALDKE
+459 KANARLTWALDKH

-489 IAGDFLIRLLFE
+489 IAGDFLIRLLFD
-501 EGREDYMD
+501 EGTESYMD

-538 RSAIVKGTVD
+538 RSAIVKGNVD

-557 LNHGVAPEAR
+557 LNHGATPEAR

-575 RDAAL
+575 HDAAL
-580 DFQPGWPQVQHVDG
+580 DFQPGWPQVQQVDG
-594 DVFIEDSGVRIKA
+594 DVLIEDSGVRIKA
-607 QRGVLLDTKVSDVSV
+607 SKGLLLDTKVSDVSV
-622 DIPHVDQ
+622 NIPHVDS
-629 GQQSHLYLDGDF
+629 GQHSHLYLDGNF

-672 KGKVKLDIP
+672 KGNVKLDVP
-681 LAHGQRPKVQV
+681 LAHGERPKVLV
-692 DFATDDARLKVA
+692 DFATADARLKVT
-704 PPSLELSRL
+704 PPSLDLTRL
-713 KGDFSFDLDKGLSGK
+713 KGDFSFDFDKGLSGK
-728 GISLQAFGKPVT
+728 NISLQVFGKPVT

-755 VNASGQVSLK
+755 ISASGQASLK
-765 ALTDWLQFN
+765 SLTDWLQFR
-774 QALPAS
+774 QTLPAS

-788 VSLGSRDNRLSIN
+788 VNLGSRDNSLNVS
-801 SSLKGLA
+801 SSLKGLT

-816 KAASD
+816 KAAAE
-821 TRDTRFS
+821 TRDSRFS
-828 MTLQGPERRF
+828 MNLQGPERRF
-838 DVAYTGLARFAYAA
+838 DAAYADLARFAYAA
-852 PAEKLGQGRGELLL
+852 PADKLGQGRGELLL
-866 GAGDAQVPAGQGLR
+866 GAGQAQLPAAQGLR
-880 VRGHLEALD
+880 VKGRLESLD
-889 LGPWQEQAARL
+889 LGPWQEQAARF
-900 AGNDPGG
+900 ASDDPGG
-907 SARQNLQGVDL
+907 NARQNLQSVDL

-926 GLDLNQAVVRLA
+926 GMNLNQAVVRLT

-952 VIGNARVPDAKGAPM
+952 VIGNARLPDAKAAPL
-967 VVRMQTL
+967 VVRLQTL
-974 RLPAASAAEKQA
+974 RLPPADPAETQS
-986 EAQAEEGPDPLA
+986 EEGPDPLA

-1011 IDKLYRGDDLYGSAS
+1011 IDKLYRGDDLFGNVA
-1026 LKLRPTARGVTAS
+1026 LKLRPTARGVAAQ
-1039 DIDLDFKGLRIDG
+1039 DIDLDFKGLHVDG
-1052 GGGWEGEP
+1052 SGGWEGET
-1060 GSTSSWY
+1060 GATSSWY

-1107 SVSLKRFSG
+1107 WVGLKRFSG

-1121 LRTGQFVEVEGS
+1121 LRSGQFVEVEGG

-1176 NGVYVTREPI
+1176 SGVYVTREPI
-1186 AVTGPSSNFE
+1186 SVTGPSSNFE

-1204 RDRVDANLQVSLP
+1204 RDRVAANLQVTLP

-1265 PRITFV
+1265 PKITFV
-1271 KPFEKS
+1271 KPFDK
-1277 R
+1277 

>member
-1 MAMGRLTRVLVA
+1 MGRLTRVLVA
-13 LTRWGLGVCALLAVL
+13 LTRWGLGICALLAVL
-28 VALYVSLGRELVP
+28 VAVYVSLGRELVP

-48 DVESKAEQ
+48 DAEQKAEQ
-56 ALGLPVHV
+56 ALGMPVHV

-86 EGATALR
+86 EGAAALR
-93 LDDVKVVP
+93 LDDVRLVP
-101 DVWASLTAR
+101 DLWASLTSR
-110 EVRLARIQLGGLQ
+110 ELRLAHIQLSGLR
-123 LILRENEQGA
+123 LILRENEQGEWA
-133 WSLEGLPKKDDTP
+133 LEGLPKKDDAP

-168 VTLHPW
+168 VTLQPW

-185 VGLQAGA
+185 LGLKAGT
-192 SRHAL
+192 SRQAL

-208 LSLNLRSRA
+208 MALNLRSRA
-217 SANAWRDGQV
+217 TAKAWRDGQF

-275 RLNAPELQGA
+275 RLNAPQLRGA
-285 YAGRKAAKLNNLAL
+285 YAERKAVTLDNLAMS
-299 GAWFQRREQGFDVVV
+299 AWLQRQDQGFDVVV
-314 DSLAMDVGKTR
+314 DSLAANIGKAR
-325 WESHLQLQ
+325 WESHLQVR
-333 QRPGEDAAAE
+333 QRMGEDPSAE
-343 SWQVQADRLDL
+343 RWQVQADRLDL
-354 TPLTPLIDALAPLP
+354 TPLTPLINALAPLP
-368 DKVMAVVDGLKV
+368 EKLMTVVDALNV
-380 TGALRNVRLEAR
+380 TGALRNVRLEVR

-403 EANLE
+403 AANLE
-408 KVGFDAYHNAPAAG
+408 KVGFDAYHGAPAAG

-459 KANARLTWALDKE
+459 KANARLTWALDKD
-472 GFTLVAPY
+472 GFTLIAPY

-489 IAGDFLIRLLFE
+489 IAGDFLIRLLFA
-501 EGREDYMD
+501 EGTESYMD

-538 RSAIVKGTVD
+538 RSAIVKGNVD
-548 EGYFQYQGS
+548 QGYFQYQGS
-557 LNHGVAPEAR
+557 LNHGASPQAR

-575 RDAAL
+575 HDAAL
-580 DFQPGWPQVQHVDG
+580 DFQPGWPQVQHVEG
-594 DVFIEDSGVRIKA
+594 DVLIEDSGVRIKA
-607 QRGVLLDTKVSDVSV
+607 RKGLLLGTQVSDVSV
-622 DIPHVDQ
+622 DIPHVDGDQ
-629 GQQSHLYLDGDF
+629 HSHLYLDGDF

-649 KILKEAPIGT
+649 KILKQAPIGT
-659 GEIFAGWEGEGPL
+659 EEIFAGWEGEGPL
-672 KGKVKLDIP
+672 KGRVKLDIP
-681 LAHGQRPKVQV
+681 LAHGERPKVLV
-692 DFATDDARLKVA
+692 DFATNDARLKVA

-713 KGDFSFDLDKGLSGK
+713 KGEFSFDLDKGLSGRD
-728 GISLQAFGKPVT
+728 IALQAFGKPVT
-740 AQITAEGQPGQMQTR
+740 AQITAQGQPGQMQTR
-755 VNASGQVSLK
+755 ISASGQVSLK
-765 ALTDWLQFN
+765 ALTDWLQFK

-788 VSLGSRDNRLSIN
+788 LNLGSSDNSLSVN

-816 KAASD
+816 KAAAD
-821 TRDTRFS
+821 TRDSRFS
-828 MTLQGPERRF
+828 MNLQGTQRRF
-838 DVAYTGLARFAYAA
+838 DGAYAELARFAYAA
-852 PAEKLGQGRGELLL
+852 PADNLAQGRGELLL
-866 GAGDAQVPAGQGLR
+866 GTGQAQVPSGQGLR
-880 VRGHLEALD
+880 VRGRLQSLD
-889 LGPWQEQAARL
+889 LAPWQEQMSRL
-900 AGNDPGG
+900 GGDDPGG
-907 SARQNLQGVDL
+907 SARQTLQSVDL

-926 GLDLNQAVVRLA
+926 GMDLNQAVVRMA
-938 RGGPAWDLRLDSKE
+938 RGGPAWDLRLDSRE
-952 VIGNARVPDAKGAPM
+952 VIGNARLPDAKGAAM
-967 VVRMQTL
+967 TVRLQTL
-974 RLPAASAAEKQA
+974 RLPAADPA

-998 SFDPRKVPALDLS
+998 SFDPRKVPALDLT
-1011 IDKLYRGDDLYGSAS
+1011 IDKLYRGDDLFGKVA
-1026 LKLRPTARGVTAS
+1026 LKLRPTARGVAAQ
-1039 DIDLDFKGLRIDG
+1039 DIDLDLKGLHIDG
-1052 GGGWEGEP
+1052 SGAWEGNP
-1060 GSTSSWY
+1060 GATSSWY

-1074 NLADVLKAWGF
+1074 NLGDVLEAWGF

-1107 SVSLKRFSG
+1107 WVGLKRFSG

-1121 LRTGQFVEVEGS
+1121 LRTGQFVEVEGG

-1156 SDLFDKGLAYDRV
+1156 SDLFDKGLAYDRI

-1176 NGVYVTREPI
+1176 DGVYVTREPI

-1255 HYRVEGPVKE
+1255 HYRVEGPWKE

-1271 KPFEKS
+1271 KPFNK
-1277 R
+1277 

>member
-28 VALYVSLGRELVP
+28 VALYVSLGRELMP

-48 DVESKAEQ
+48 DVQSKAEQ
-56 ALGLPVHV
+56 ALGLPVHI
-64 GALEGRWSGL
+64 GALEGSWSGL

-101 DVWASLTAR
+101 DIWASVTAR
-110 EVRLARIQLGGLQ
+110 EVRLARIRLGGLQ
-123 LILRENEQGA
+123 LILRENEQGG
-133 WSLEGLPKKDDTP
+133 WSLEGLPHKDDAP
-146 LDPAELLQ
+146 FDPAEALQ

-185 VGLQAGA
+185 AGLQAGA
-192 SRHAL
+192 SRQVVE
-197 DLRATLPDGQP
+197 LRATLPDGQP
-208 LSLNLRSRA
+208 LALNLRSRT
-217 SANAWRDGQV
+217 SAKAWRESQV

-240 WLPPRLLGQWHA
+240 WLPPRLLGQWRA

-265 RKGQLQQAVV
+265 RKGQLQRAVV

-285 YAGRKAAKLNNLAL
+285 YAGREAAKLNNLAL
-299 GAWFQRREQGFDVVV
+299 DAWFQRQQQGFDVVL
-314 DSLAMDVGKTR
+314 DSLAMDIGKTR
-325 WESHLQLQ
+325 WESRMQLR
-333 QRPGEDAAAE
+333 QRPGEDAAGE
-343 SWQVQADRLDL
+343 RWQVQADRLHL

-368 DKVMAVVDGLKV
+368 DNLKEVIDGLKV

-408 KVGFDAYHNAPAAG
+408 KVGFNAYHNAPAAG

-459 KANARLTWALDKE
+459 KANARLTWTLDKD

-557 LNHGVAPEAR
+557 LNHDAAPEAR

-580 DFQPGWPQVQHVDG
+580 NFQPGWPQVQHVDG
-594 DVFIEDSGVRIKA
+594 DVLIEDSGVRIKA
-607 QRGVLLDTKVSDVSV
+607 QRGVLLDTKVSNVNV
-622 DIPHVDQ
+622 NIPHVD
-629 GQQSHLYLDGDF
+629 GDHHSRLYLDGDF

-672 KGKVKLDIP
+672 KGNVKLDIP
-681 LAHGQRPKVQV
+681 LAHGQRPKVRV
-692 DFATDDARLKVA
+692 DFATADARLKVA

-713 KGDFSFDLDKGLSGK
+713 KGDFSFDFDKGLSGK

-755 VNASGQVSLK
+755 INANGLVSLK
-765 ALTDWLQFN
+765 ALTDWLQFD

-788 VSLGSRDNRLSIN
+788 LSLGSRDNRLSVTSN
-801 SSLKGLA
+801 LKGLA

-816 KAASD
+816 KAAAD
-821 TRDTRFS
+821 TRDSRFS
-828 MTLQGPERRF
+828 MTLQGSERRF
-838 DVAYTGLARFAYAA
+838 DAAYTNLARFAYAA
-852 PAEKLGQGRGELLL
+852 PADKLAQGRGELLL

-880 VRGHLEALD
+880 VRGRLEALD

-900 AGNDPGG
+900 AGDDPGG
-907 SARQNLQGVDL
+907 STRQNLQSVDL

-926 GLDLNQAVVRLA
+926 GMDLNQAVVRLI
-938 RGGPAWDLRLDSKE
+938 RDGSAWNLRLDSKE

-967 VVRMQTL
+967 VVRLQTL
-974 RLPAASAAEKQA
+974 RLPAADAAEEQA
-986 EAQAEEGPDPLA
+986 EDGPDPLA
-998 SFDPRKVPALDLS
+998 AFDPRKVPALDLS
-1011 IDKLYRGDDLYGSAS
+1011 IDKLYRGDDLFGSAS
-1026 LKLRPTARGVTAS
+1026 IKLRPTARGVSAS
-1039 DIDLDFKGLRIDG
+1039 AIDLDFKGLRIDG

-1060 GSTSSWY
+1060 GRTSSWY

-1107 SVSLKRFSG
+1107 WVGLKRFSG

-1169 KGLLVAS
+1169 KGVLAAS

-1186 AVTGPSSNFE
+1186 TVTGPSSNFE
-1196 LDGTLDLV
+1196 LDGTLDMV

-1255 HYRVEGPVKE
+1255 HYRVEGPWKE

>member
-1 MAMGRLTRVLVA
+1 MGRLTRVLVA
-13 LTRWGLGVCALLAVL
+13 LTRWGLGICALLAVL
-28 VALYVSLGRELVP
+28 VAVYVSLGRELVP

-48 DVESKAEQ
+48 DAEQKAEQ
-56 ALGLPVHV
+56 ALGMPVHV

-86 EGATALR
+86 EGAAALR
-93 LDDVKVVP
+93 LDDVRLVP
-101 DVWASLTAR
+101 DLWASLTSR
-110 EVRLARIQLGGLQ
+110 ELRLAHIQLSGLQ
-123 LILRENEQGA
+123 LILRENEQGEWA
-133 WSLEGLPKKDDTP
+133 LEGLPKKDDAP

-168 VTLHPW
+168 VTLQPW

-185 VGLQAGA
+185 LGLKAGT
-192 SRHAL
+192 SRQAL

-208 LSLNLRSRA
+208 MALNLRSRA
-217 SANAWRDGQV
+217 TAKAWRDGQF

-265 RKGQLQQAVV
+265 RKGQLQQAAV
-275 RLNAPELQGA
+275 RLNAPQLRGA
-285 YAGRKAAKLNNLAL
+285 YAERKAVTLDNLAMS
-299 GAWFQRREQGFDVVV
+299 AWLQRQDQGFDVVV
-314 DSLAMDVGKTR
+314 DSLAANIGKAR
-325 WESHLQLQ
+325 WESHLQVR
-333 QRPGEDAAAE
+333 QRMGEDPSAE
-343 SWQVQADRLDL
+343 RWQVQADRLDL
-354 TPLTPLIDALAPLP
+354 TPLTPLINALAPLP
-368 DKVMAVVDGLKV
+368 EKLMTVVDALNV
-380 TGALRNVRLEAR
+380 TGALRNVRLEVR

-403 EANLE
+403 AANLE
-408 KVGFDAYHNAPAAG
+408 KVGFDAYHGAPAAG

-459 KANARLTWALDKE
+459 KANARLTWALDKD
-472 GFTLVAPY
+472 GFTLIAPY

-489 IAGDFLIRLLFE
+489 IAGDFLIRLLFA
-501 EGREDYMD
+501 EGTESYMD

-538 RSAIVKGTVD
+538 RSAIVKGNVD
-548 EGYFQYQGS
+548 QGYFQYQGS
-557 LNHGVAPEAR
+557 LNHGASPQAR

-575 RDAAL
+575 HDAAL
-580 DFQPGWPQVQHVDG
+580 DFQPGWPQVQHVEG
-594 DVFIEDSGVRIKA
+594 DVLIEDSGVRIKA
-607 QRGVLLDTKVSDVSV
+607 RKGLLLGTQVSDVSV
-622 DIPHVDQ
+622 DIPHVDGDQ
-629 GQQSHLYLDGDF
+629 HSHLYLDGDF

-649 KILKEAPIGT
+649 KILKQAPIGT
-659 GEIFAGWEGEGPL
+659 EEIFAGWEGEGPL
-672 KGKVKLDIP
+672 KGRVKLDIP
-681 LAHGQRPKVQV
+681 LAHGERPKVLV
-692 DFATDDARLKVA
+692 DFATNDARLKVA

-713 KGDFSFDLDKGLSGK
+713 KGEFSFDLDKGLSGRD
-728 GISLQAFGKPVT
+728 IALQAFGKPVT
-740 AQITAEGQPGQMQTR
+740 AQITAQGQPGQMQTR
-755 VNASGQVSLK
+755 ISASGQVSLK
-765 ALTDWLQFN
+765 ALTDWLQFK

-788 VSLGSRDNRLSIN
+788 LNLGSSDNSLNVN

-816 KAASD
+816 KTAAD
-821 TRDTRFS
+821 TRDSRFS
-828 MTLQGPERRF
+828 MNLQGTQRRF
-838 DVAYTGLARFAYAA
+838 DGAYAELARFAYAA
-852 PAEKLGQGRGELLL
+852 PADNLAQGRGELLL
-866 GAGDAQVPAGQGLR
+866 GTGQAQVPSGQGLR
-880 VRGHLEALD
+880 VRGRLQSLD
-889 LGPWQEQAARL
+889 LAPWQEQMSRL
-900 AGNDPGG
+900 GGDDPGG
-907 SARQNLQGVDL
+907 SARQTQQSVDL

-926 GLDLNQAVVRLA
+926 GMDLNQAVVRMA
-938 RGGPAWDLRLDSKE
+938 RGGPAWDLRLDSRE
-952 VIGNARVPDAKGAPM
+952 VIGNARLPDAKGAAM
-967 VVRMQTL
+967 TVRLQTL
-974 RLPAASAAEKQA
+974 RLPAADPA

-998 SFDPRKVPALDLS
+998 SFDPRKVPALDLT
-1011 IDKLYRGDDLYGSAS
+1011 IDKLYRGDDLFGKVA
-1026 LKLRPTARGVTAS
+1026 LKLRPTARGVAAQ
-1039 DIDLDFKGLRIDG
+1039 DIDLDLKGLHIDG
-1052 GGGWEGEP
+1052 SGAWEGNP
-1060 GSTSSWY
+1060 GATSSWY

-1074 NLADVLKAWGF
+1074 NLGDVLEAWGF

-1107 SVSLKRFSG
+1107 WVGLKRFSG

-1121 LRTGQFVEVEGS
+1121 LRTGQFVEVEGG

-1156 SDLFDKGLAYDRV
+1156 SDLFDKGLAYDRI

-1176 NGVYVTREPI
+1176 DGVYVTREPI

-1255 HYRVEGPVKE
+1255 HYRVEGPWKE

-1271 KPFEKS
+1271 KPFNK
-1277 R
+1277 